1 MSAKTNGIPLDT
13 IVTLNPSKQNG
24 LKRESYVDC
33 NDYHALTPFNM
44 NQKVTYKLVDEAG
57 LLEKHQFEAV
67 LLAITLSPEQE
78 RHVQRECL
86 RILGIE

>member
-1 MSAKTNGIPLDT
+1 
-13 IVTLNPSKQNG
+13 
-24 LKRESYVDC
+24 
-33 NDYHALTPFNM
+33 M

-57 LLEKHQFEAV
+57 LLEQDQFEAILV
-67 LLAITLSPEQE
+67 AITLSPGQE